1 MMIEHNDKKDAFES
15 YEGHD
20 YDSAEGG
27 ESYEPLHEDRNI
39 SAKEQRKQLTSQE
52 KHERL
57 DREEEPTENVGYS
70 VVQCKDSSFPSP
82 SDQLRQMCALDPLPL
97 DEERALLRSFQESHD
112 PLVRE
117 RLLHH
122 NVRTIMSAAKHCKIK
137 NPLDVLDAGV
147 DGLLVAMEKYNPA
160 LGGPLRDFA
169 WLHVLGEIKKHR
181 RTMIRM
187 VRTPRGKERP
197 MDVPFD
203 DSPAGMDV
211 EDVRGVATP
220 KETEQME
227 EDALA
232 ANKESARAKRRFL
245 LAAERAKPENLRRQR
260 IIDLREAAEFTRMYD
275 TYFKPRQRDIVDRI
289 VLVIEPESDEHLA
302 ADWHCSPETI
312 RKEGQRLYA
321 LLEVPQPT
329 SRKTLCILCDWVPVR
344 RGLCQRCL
352 ADAENQIAAG
362 GATWSSL
369 EMAGLALPPE
379 RQDPIRP
386 CHPPTC
392 HRRVHARGLCSAHY
406 SQAQRLIIEGA
417 ATWERLEAEGR
428 CLSSKRKVDS
438 ISIQEL
444 VRLGTPIK
452 AIART
457 LNISPNTVRKVLRA
471 A

>member
-1 MMIEHNDKKDAFES
+1 VIVD
-15 YEGHD
+15 
-20 YDSAEGG
+20 
-27 ESYEPLHEDRNI
+27 
-39 SAKEQRKQLTSQE
+39 
-52 KHERL
+52 
-57 DREEEPTENVGYS
+57 
-70 VVQCKDSSFPSP
+70 
-82 SDQLRQMCALDPLPL
+82 
-97 DEERALLRSFQESHD
+97 
-112 PLVRE
+112 
-117 RLLHH
+117 
-122 NVRTIMSAAKHCKIK
+122 AAKHCHIK
-137 NPLDVLDAGV
+137 NPLTVLSAGLN
-147 DGLLVAMEKYNPA
+147 GLRAAMETYDPNR
-160 LGGPLRDFA
+160 GGPLRDFA
-169 WLHVLGEIKKHR
+169 FLHVLGEVKKHVR
-181 RTMIRM
+181 ETIRM
-187 VRTPRGKERP
+187 VKTGRGKTRP

-203 DSPAGMDV
+203 AFFVTADIIDGTDIRGVESPA
-211 EDVRGVATP
+211 ET
-220 KETEQME
+220 KERLK
-227 EDALA
+227 AIVA
-232 ANKESARAKRRFL
+232 ANEESARAKRRFL